1 MGNITCNVVLA
12 AAMMLSLPAVGKT
25 YYFDNYSS
33 DGSVYREVLIIIDDD
48 MTKMTVKMQTASM
61 KWQTAE
67 LEIFKKFEDRFF
79 FSCEAKDAYG
89 GLWHINV
96 NFDDSYIGMFR
107 SDHRKSL
114 EFSSPYKVIR

>member
-1 MGNITCNVVLA
+1 MRNIILKIALV
-12 AAMMLSLPAVGKT
+12 AAMLVSLPAMGKT

-33 DGSVYREVLIIIDDD
+33 DVSVYREVRIIIDEG

-67 LEIFKKFEDRFF
+67 LEIVKKFEDRFF

-107 SDHRKSL
+107 SDYRKSL